1 MVKVFYKREDV
12 PDLRPYAQ
20 QLLIIRSAP
29 SVCDDPRNRGAV
41 TGATSQ
47 KPGFR
52 PCGLQDAPCWR
63 LRASCCN
70 LMSCFSAVHAC
81 HWWHAGGKENAGG
94 ARPLALCPECAGLQ
108 VRQLLVGAPSTLS

>member
-29 SVCDDPRNRGAV
+29 SVCDAPCNRGAV

-47 KPGFR
+47 KPGSGRAACRMR
-52 PCGLQDAPCWR
+52 P
-63 LRASCCN
+63 
-70 LMSCFSAVHAC
+70 
-81 HWWHAGGKENAGG
+81 AGG
-94 ARPLALCPECAGLQ
+94 
-108 VRQLLVGAPSTLS
+108 